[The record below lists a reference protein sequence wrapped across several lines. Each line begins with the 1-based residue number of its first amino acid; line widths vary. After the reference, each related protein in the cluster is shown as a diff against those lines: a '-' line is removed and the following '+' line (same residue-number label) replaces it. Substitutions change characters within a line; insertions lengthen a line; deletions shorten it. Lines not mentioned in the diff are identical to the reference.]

1 MTLIVDPDDIS
12 QGVEITIDSSS
23 LTFTLNVTGN
33 LSDDGITGQALYSFF
48 KEEWKT
54 DASLIPY
61 EFPMESLTPEQFEFR
76 KGWKPADVSTRNLL
90 RSCGWRELD
99 ASNAV
104 LREYVGIVS
113 LGAIDPS
120 DTAYYAFANQS
131 AKTSFD
137 FPGVINQGIQTFGDG
152 SNGAFDNRSQVLTL
166 YIRIQGK
173 LYGISTSTS
182 IGLSNIS
189 YIAYRFPLSEAA
201 DLKITVADAAIDA
214 DLPYT
219 GMDIVYGS
227 AERDIGGVTY
237 EFDVVIDGNSGTA
250 EQIYAFI
257 QRQLRQSGDIDDGA
271 GNEVGE
277 LADALLG
284 FVGDTLKTSQGVY
297 IDNFQAND
305 TNRIIFTDESSNEIQ
320 FPFVAA
326 GSLNFNSN
334 LSNDAAAIYR
344 VFFTSTFGSA
354 SALLVNDNSGN
365 PISGDV
371 SGNSSIGFDFDYDG
385 NVQGG
390 RSSGTDAG
398 VTVVAIGEGTAQYVL
413 ATGTIGRS
421 VGQNI
426 SLVSTL
432 ERNYSNAVGVE

>member
-1 MTLIVDPDDIS
+1 
-12 QGVEITIDSSS
+12 
-23 LTFTLNVTGN
+23 
-33 LSDDGITGQALYSFF
+33 
-48 KEEWKT
+48 
-54 DASLIPY
+54 
-61 EFPMESLTPEQFEFR
+61 
-76 KGWKPADVSTRNLL
+76 
-90 RSCGWRELD
+90 
-99 ASNAV
+99 
-104 LREYVGIVS
+104 
-113 LGAIDPS
+113 
-120 DTAYYAFANQS
+120 
-131 AKTSFD
+131 
-137 FPGVINQGIQTFGDG
+137 
-152 SNGAFDNRSQVLTL
+152 
-166 YIRIQGK
+166 
-173 LYGISTSTS
+173 
-182 IGLSNIS
+182 
-189 YIAYRFPLSEAA
+189 
-201 DLKITVADAAIDA
+201 
-214 DLPYT
+214 
-219 GMDIVYGS
+219 MDIVYG
-227 AERDIGGVTY
+227 AAVRDIGGVNY
-237 EFDVVIDGNSGTA
+237 DFDVVIDGNSGTA

-271 GNEVGE
+271 GSEVGE

-305 TNRIIFTDESSNEIQ
+305 TNRIIFTDDTGTEVQ

-334 LSNDAAAIYR
+334 LSDDAAAIYR
-344 VFFTSTFGSA
+344 VFFTSTFGSS

-390 RSSGTDAG
+390 RSSGTDAD

-432 ERNYSNAVGVE
+432 ERNYSNP

>member
-1 MTLIVDPDDIS
+1 MSLIFNPSNVS
-12 QGVEITIDSSS
+12 QGTEITIDTAS
-23 LTFTLNVTGN
+23 LTFTLNPTGN

-48 KEEWKT
+48 KEEWKS
-54 DASLIPY
+54 DPSLIPY

-76 KGWKPADVSTRNLL
+76 KGWKPADDSTRNLL

-120 DTAYYAFANQS
+120 DTAYYAFANES

-152 SNGAFDNRSQVLTL
+152 SNGAFDNRAQVLTL

-182 IGLSNIS
+182 IGLTNIS

-201 DLKITVADAAIDA
+201 DLKITVADAVIDA

-219 GMDIVYGS
+219 GMSINYG
-227 AERDIGGVTY
+227 ADTKDIGGVDY
-237 EFDVVIDGNSGTA
+237 NFDVVIDGNSGTA

-257 QRQLRQSGDIDDGA
+257 QRQLRQSGDIDDAA
-271 GNEVGE
+271 GSEIGE

-305 TNRIIFTDESSNEIQ
+305 TNRIIFTDTNSTEVQ

-326 GSLNFNSN
+326 GSINFNSN
-334 LSNDAAAIYR
+334 LVNDAAAIYR
-344 VFFTSTFGSA
+344 VFFTSSFGSS
-354 SALLVNDNSGN
+354 SALLVNDNSGT
-365 PISGDV
+365 PISGNV
-371 SGNSSIGFDFDYDG
+371 GGASSISFDFDYDG
-385 NVQGG
+385 NAQGG
-390 RSSGTDAG
+390 RTPGTDAG
-398 VTVVAIGEGTAQYVL
+398 VIVVAIGEGTAQYVL
-413 ATGTIGRS
+413 AEGTIGRS

-432 ERNYSNAVGVE
+432 ERNYSNP